1 MENLPEDPAILM
13 SFLNMKLR
21 DNFKSLDDLC
31 EDLNIDKRELLRKMS
46 ELGFEY
52 SEENNKFW

>member
-1 MENLPEDPAILM
+1 MEKLPEDPAILM

-21 DNFKSLDDLC
+21 DNYKSLDDLC

>member
-13 SFLNMKLR
+13 SFLNMELR
-21 DNFKSLDDLC
+21 DNYKSLDDLC

>member
-21 DNFKSLDDLC
+21 DNYKSLNDLC

>member
-1 MENLPEDPAILM
+1 MENLPADPAILM

-21 DNFKSLDDLC
+21 DNYKSLDDLC

>member
-21 DNFKSLDDLC
+21 DNYKSLDDLC
-31 EDLNIDKRELLRKMS
+31 EDLNIDKRELHRKMS

>member
-1 MENLPEDPAILM
+1 MEKLPEDPAILM

-21 DNFKSLDDLC
+21 DNYKSLDDLC
-31 EDLNIDKRELLRKMS
+31 EDLNIDKRELLREMS

>member
-21 DNFKSLDDLC
+21 DNYKSLDDLC

-52 SEENNKFW
+52 SEENNKFR

>member
-21 DNFKSLDDLC
+21 DNYKSLDDLC